1 MIKRITAIA
10 LVFILVFSSFTV
22 YASSDR
28 KSPFTSAAY
37 VHSRMFAN
45 QNIHH
50 GIDVSEWQK
59 KINWTKV
66 RESGVEYAIIRV
78 GYRKVRTGQLR
89 EDKYWKRN
97 IEAAQ
102 SAGIKIGVYFFSQ
115 AVTEREAIAE
125 ANYLLKRISGY
136 DISLPVII
144 DFEFGSGYRLNRL
157 KSKSIS
163 QKSRNTNIISAFCER
178 VKEKGYQPMV
188 YANLNTLN
196 GYMYPNTLTS
206 RGYMIWCAQYSRKC
220 DFRKS
225 YTCWQ
230 YTSKGRVRGITGSVD
245 CDFWYGDDYMFR
257 ENTGVIK
264 TTGLIKAASSDDSI
278 TLEWNPMYYALGYS
292 VYRSESYNGKYEKI
306 ADVTDARY
314 TDTGL
319 QSGRQYHYMV
329 SAYDSQSE
337 GEMSDSYSASTR
349 FLAGCSGK
357 TLCDSV
363 MRRHPGEDNDTVTML
378 PTGSDT
384 EILSVTYDASGH
396 MWYYC
401 KAGIFRGYLSSDVV
415 YRTDC

>member
-136 DISLPVII
+136 DIPLPVII

-230 YTSKGRVRGITGSVD
+230 YTSKGHVKGITGNVD
-245 CDFWYGDDYMFR
+245 CNFWYGDDYMFR
-257 ENTGVIK
+257 DSKGLIK
-264 TTGLIKAASSDDSI
+264 TTGLIKTGSSADSI
-278 TLEWNPMYYALGYS
+278 TLEWNPMYYALGYT

-329 SAYDSQSE
+329 SAYDSSGE
-337 GEMSDSYSASTR
+337 GELSDSYSASTA
-349 FLAGCSGK
+349 FLTGCYGK
-357 TLCDSV
+357 VLCDTA
-363 MRRHPGEDNDTVTML
+363 MRKHPGEEYETVTAM
-378 PTGSDT
+378 PSGSET
-384 EILSVTYDASGH
+384 EILSVTYDALGF

-401 KAGIFRGYLSSDVV
+401 RAGSFRGYIRSDAV
-415 YRTDC
+415 YRTGC